1 MIWMLPAA
9 ATVTL
14 LSVFLTGIALR
25 YLRRRAI
32 YDHPNDRSSH
42 SVPTPRGGGIVVV
55 VLTMAAWLLPLS
67 GAIEP
72 ATVAAL
78 VAAGILAIV
87 SWVDDVRSL
96 TPLFRLTTQAAAVVL
111 AMFWVDDGALVFQG
125 ALPSW
130 LDVAISGILLIW
142 FINLFNFMDGI
153 DGISAAECIA
163 ICLGL
168 LLVGLLQGSAGVPP
182 WLPFALAAAMLGFLW
197 WNRPPARVFLG
208 DVGSVPIGFLLGWM
222 LLKAASAGY
231 WAPAL
236 ILPLYY
242 LADATITLARRA
254 IRGETIWRA
263 HREHFYQRAV
273 QSGRS
278 HAMVS
283 SAVFLANILLI
294 GLAILSLFAPWP
306 ALAIAVIVVALL
318 MVWMRQ

>member
-9 ATVTL
+9 VTVAL
-14 LSVFLTGIALR
+14 LSVYLTGVALR
-25 YLRRRAI
+25 YLQRRAI

-55 VLTMAAWLLPLS
+55 VLTIVAWLLPLS
-67 GAIEP
+67 GGIEQ
-72 ATVAAL
+72 ATIAAL
-78 VAAGILAIV
+78 VAAGLLAVV
-87 SWVDDVRSL
+87 SWIDDVRSL
-96 TPLFRLTTQAAAVVL
+96 TPLLRLAAQVGAVVL
-111 AMFWVDDGALVFQG
+111 AMFWIDDGALVFQG
-125 ALPSW
+125 ILPPW
-130 LDVAISGILLIW
+130 LDVTISGILLVW
-142 FINLFNFMDGI
+142 FVNLFNFMDGI

-168 LLVGLLQGSAGVPP
+168 LLIGLLQGSAGVPP

-208 DVGSVPIGFLLGWM
+208 DVGSVPVGFLLGWM
-222 LLKAASAGY
+222 LLKAATAGY

-242 LADATITLARRA
+242 LADATITLLCRA
-254 IRGETIWRA
+254 IRGEVVWQA

-283 SAVFLANILLI
+283 GAVSLANILLI
-294 GLAILSLFAPWP
+294 GLAILSLSFPWL
-306 ALAIAVIVVALL
+306 ALAIAVIVVTLL
-318 MVWMRQ
+318 IVWMRR